1 MFELVHH
8 YMSNYHESLITFRSI
23 KYIIAVSVDEVVSD
37 VTKGVI
43 MYNSNNVPLENLGAG
58 NLNYT

>member
-1 MFELVHH
+1 M
-8 YMSNYHESLITFRSI
+8 
-23 KYIIAVSVDEVVSD
+23 SVDEVVSD

-58 NLNYT
+58 NLTTLETVCSYIYIPEFMT